1 MNKKIK
7 VMISFITAFSLVLSC
22 FVFSS
27 AEESSNDTVAIM
39 PLGDSITDGFTSEG
53 LGAYREK
60 LYNLLIQNGH
70 ENKFDFVGPNWGGNF
85 ADPQH
90 AGFSG
95 YSIDN
100 IPQDKSISGQ
110 RTGLYSFIDW
120 LMETYPA
127 DIVMLQIG
135 TNDILSLYDLDNAGT
150 RLELLIDK
158 IMSYLPDDGMLFL
171 ATIPC
176 MDATNTLYINQ
187 YYFTVDSMD
196 ECVNTYN
203 NTIKEIV
210 RKRQANGENI
220 RLADINSVLTKDDL
234 YDGVHPK
241 KTGYDK
247 MGEYWFNTLDSYWKG
262 SQEETTEPT
271 LIPTEPVTEPS
282 SEPTQPATEITDVT
296 ETTAETTPAT
306 ETTTEVTDITEITT
320 ETDVTV
326 TTVTSETIAITEITQ
341 PVTETTGTIAVI
353 PGDINN
359 DENISLTDLT
369 ILNKYLIKKYEMNT
383 DEYIRAD
390 ISQDGYINIFDSIL
404 IRRTVLGI

>member
-1 MNKKIK
+1 
-7 VMISFITAFSLVLSC
+7 
-22 FVFSS
+22 
-27 AEESSNDTVAIM
+27 
-39 PLGDSITDGFTSEG
+39 
-53 LGAYREK
+53 
-60 LYNLLIQNGH
+60 
-70 ENKFDFVGPNWGGNF
+70 
-85 ADPQH
+85 
-90 AGFSG
+90 
-95 YSIDN
+95 
-100 IPQDKSISGQ
+100 
-110 RTGLYSFIDW
+110 
-120 LMETYPA
+120 
-127 DIVMLQIG
+127 
-135 TNDILSLYDLDNAGT
+135 
-150 RLELLIDK
+150 
-158 IMSYLPDDGMLFL
+158 
-171 ATIPC
+171 
-176 MDATNTLYINQ
+176 
-187 YYFTVDSMD
+187 
-196 ECVNTYN
+196 
-203 NTIKEIV
+203 
-210 RKRQANGENI
+210 
-220 RLADINSVLTKDDL
+220 
-234 YDGVHPK
+234 
-241 KTGYDK
+241 

-404 IRRTVLGI
+404 IRRTILGI